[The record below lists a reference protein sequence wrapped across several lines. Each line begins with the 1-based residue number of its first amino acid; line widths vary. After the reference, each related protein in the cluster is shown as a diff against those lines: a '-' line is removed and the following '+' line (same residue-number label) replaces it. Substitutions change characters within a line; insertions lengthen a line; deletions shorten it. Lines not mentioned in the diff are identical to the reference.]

1 MERDNTKAKSYDLAF
16 YGAGGGGRT
25 RTVSLPLDFESSTSA
40 NSITPALLGHY
51 SILFSRNQGVLQKNL
66 LKISEKY
73 LDTHRLLWYHDKVI
87 YPWLSWIARKTPTLE
102 VAGSNPVG

>member
-1 MERDNTKAKSYDLAF
+1 MLLV
-16 YGAGGGGRT
+16 GAGGGGRT

-40 NSITPALLGHY
+40 NSITPALPVYY
-51 SILFSRNQGVLQKNL
+51 SILHSRNQGVLQKNL
-66 LKISEKY
+66 LKNSGKS
-73 LDTHRLLWYHDKVI
+73 LDTAMLLWYHYKVI